1 MNIPL
6 IGDVAKQ
13 DINTSLIAIRNAI
26 NELNNSS
33 NKSNVD
39 IQKQI
44 NLINKQIKEFNIK
57 FGDIDTHLNAIDSD
71 ITDLQPVD
79 TVASGNLHSV
89 TSNAVFNTLSNVPVP
104 VYWQDANHN
113 DPLAEAEAIV
123 TNAYSGFY
131 SRFAS
136 FRLGNTQSVNTPYG
150 NNVDTDFYYQL
161 YKIED
166 SNYISM
172 MAFDV
177 RSDRIYT
184 ISKVNGIWGIWRQF
198 QLGVRETDVAPI
210 INPSITL
217 TWARLEYRDGVYC
230 LFARFSDYST
240 PATFTDGMVIGSLKT
255 EYRPSSG
262 VVEVNVFDFAN
273 RQNYLISI
281 DTYGVIRIYGV
292 IQSENRYYDIHLDC
306 TYVN

>member
-33 NKSNVD
+33 NKSNAD

-44 NLINKQIKEFNIK
+44 DLINKQIKEFNIK

-79 TVASGNLHSV
+79 TVASGNMQSV

-136 FRLGNTQSVNTPYG
+136 FRLGNALSQRTPYG

-172 MAFDV
+172 LAFDI

-184 ISKVNGIWGIWRQF
+184 ISKVNGIWGSWRQF
-198 QLGVRETDVAPI
+198 QLGDRVSDVAPI

-217 TWARLEYRDGVYC
+217 GWARLEYRNGVYC
-230 LFARFSDYST
+230 LFARFFDYST
-240 PATFTDGMVIGSLKT
+240 PATFTDGMIIGSLKT
-255 EYRPSSG
+255 EYRPVSG
-262 VVEVNVFDFAN
+262 VVDANIFDFAN
-273 RQNYLISI
+273 RQNYLLDI
-281 DTYGVIRIYGV
+281 DTYGTIRIYGV
-292 IQSENRYYDIHLDC
+292 SQSENRLYDIHIDC